1 MLYKPTNDYHNIW
14 VKIFLTR
21 WPPPSSDLSDQCRG
35 ENTLRWPTKT
45 VPIPLAEQGLALMLA
60 DGSGDWDFKK
70 TKRAQS
76 SLSGIF

>member
-14 VKIFLTR
+14 FKIFLTR
-21 WPPPSSDLSDQCRG
+21 WPPPPNDLSDRCRG
-35 ENTLRWPTKT
+35 ENTLRWPIRT
-45 VPIPLAEQGLALMLA
+45 VPIPLAEQGLILA